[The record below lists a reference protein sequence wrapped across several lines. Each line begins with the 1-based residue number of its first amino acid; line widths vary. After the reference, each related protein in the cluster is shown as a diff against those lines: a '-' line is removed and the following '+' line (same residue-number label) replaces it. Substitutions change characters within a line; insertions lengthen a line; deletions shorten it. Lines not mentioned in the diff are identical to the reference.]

1 MRNDPSTM
9 KRKPIM
15 VMAGGTGGHI
25 YPALAVA
32 DRLREQG
39 VPLLW
44 LGSRRG
50 MENRIVPPTGIAL
63 LTIAVSGLRGR
74 GPWSMLAAPFKLLY
88 ALLQALSII
97 ARTRP
102 AAVLGMGGFAS
113 GPGGL
118 AAWLLRI
125 PLLVHEQNA
134 IAGYTNRMLA
144 PLATRLMEAFP
155 NAFQRRNVI
164 HTGNPVRADIAAVAA
179 PPRHHD
185 DDALHVLV
193 LGGSQGARALNQNVP
208 AALGQIVDK
217 QIGFAI
223 SVWHQSGVDKLE
235 ATRES
240 YRGAALPATIT
251 VRVDA
256 YIEQMAEAYRW
267 ADLVICRAGALTIAE
282 LSAAG
287 VASVLVPF
295 PYAVDDHQ
303 SANARYLAS
312 AGAALLL
319 PESEL
324 NPSRLAAVLA
334 EFAGEP
340 ERGARMAVC
349 ARALG
354 RPQATDTVA
363 ALCME
368 VAYA

>member
-50 MENRIVPPTGIAL
+50 MENRIVPPTGISL

-74 GPWSMLAAPFKLLY
+74 GPWSMLMAPFKLLY

-134 IAGYTNRMLA
+134 IAGYTNRILA

-155 NAFQRRNVI
+155 NSFQRRSAI
-164 HTGNPVRADIAAVAA
+164 HTGNPVRADIAAIDA
-179 PPRHHD
+179 PPRRRG

-193 LGGSQGARALNQNVP
+193 LGGSQGARALNQNLP
-208 AALGQIVDK
+208 AALAL
-217 QIGFAI
+217 IGNGIAI
-223 SVWHQSGVDKLE
+223 SIWHQSGADKLE
-235 ATRES
+235 ATREG
-240 YRGAALPATIT
+240 YRGAALPATIS

-267 ADLVICRAGALTIAE
+267 ADLVICRAGAMTIAE

-319 PESEL
+319 QESEL
-324 NPSRLAAVLA
+324 NPARLAAVLT

-340 ERGARMAVC
+340 ERGARMAVS

-354 RPQATDTVA
+354 RPQATEAVA